1 MAIYEN
7 LVAQELFCHGFGGD
21 DHELHYFNSKKQGEI
36 DFVIAHNGKVL
47 PIEVKSGKDY
57 HRHNALT
64 NVLSDRNYDIDFAY
78 VLTNDNV
85 HIDVNRVY
93 MPIYMLMFIH
103 KAPSPEKQIFKFDL
117 QNL

>member
-1 MAIYEN
+1 M
-7 LVAQELFCHGFGGD
+7 
-21 DHELHYFNSKKQGEI
+21 
-36 DFVIAHNGKVL
+36 L

-57 HRHNALT
+57 HRNKALT
-64 NVLSDRNYDIDFAY
+64 NVLTDHNYDIDFAY
-78 VLTNDNV
+78 VLTNHNV